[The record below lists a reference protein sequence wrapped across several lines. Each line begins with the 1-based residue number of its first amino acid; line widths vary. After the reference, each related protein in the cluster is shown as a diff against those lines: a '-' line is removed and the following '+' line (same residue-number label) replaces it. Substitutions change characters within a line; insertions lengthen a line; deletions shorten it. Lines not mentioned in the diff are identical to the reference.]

1 MQLTLAARQAELHEL
16 QTQLQQT
23 TRELD
28 EAKILREEKMLQR
41 LSFDFR
47 IPEEEFKKISNVQ
60 QAVAAIHLHASA
72 AGG

>member
-28 EAKILREEKMLQR
+28 EAKILREEKMLCQLSKQR
-41 LSFDFR
+41 WSFA
-47 IPEEEFKKISNVQ
+47 E
-60 QAVAAIHLHASA
+60 
-72 AGG
+72 